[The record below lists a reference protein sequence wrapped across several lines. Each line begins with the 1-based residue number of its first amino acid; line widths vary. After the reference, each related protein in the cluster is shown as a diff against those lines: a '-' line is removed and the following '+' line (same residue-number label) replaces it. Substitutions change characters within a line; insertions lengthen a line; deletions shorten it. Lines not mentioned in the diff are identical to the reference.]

1 MPMKDD
7 DSAAERRSALL
18 RSAARKEA
26 LGLRRSDPERAALEL
41 QELARSLRLAFS
53 AVVVCA
59 GALRHQNAEMDEE
72 IALVLK
78 TGCSDR
84 LDAAIEGIEV
94 LCRKFP
100 RTH

>member
-1 MPMKDD
+1 MKTAIMKTAMKDD
-7 DSAAERRSALL
+7 DSAAA
-18 RSAARKEA
+18 
-26 LGLRRSDPERAALEL
+26 AALEL
-41 QELARSLRLAFS
+41 HELARSLRLAFS

-78 TGCSDR
+78 TGCCDR
-84 LDAAIEGIEV
+84 LDAAIEGIEIIA
-94 LCRKFP
+94 RTFP